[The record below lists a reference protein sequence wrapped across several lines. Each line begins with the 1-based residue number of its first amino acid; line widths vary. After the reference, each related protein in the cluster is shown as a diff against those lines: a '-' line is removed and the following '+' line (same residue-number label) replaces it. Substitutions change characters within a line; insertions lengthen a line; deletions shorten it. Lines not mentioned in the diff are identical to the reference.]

1 MKPDRKKR
9 YKSLPLMVLSQIVLI
24 ALAVLIIYP
33 LFFVL
38 MTSFK
43 SNYDVLVNPFG
54 IKTFQPENYVQ
65 AWRIGMIGKFFMNSV
80 ITTAITLAIQMVV
93 IVMASYAFG
102 KLKPWGSPVLEIVY
116 MFGLFVTSEMITIPN
131 FVTLKAWGL
140 GGTRAS
146 LILPYVTNGLAMAT
160 FIMTAFV
167 KSLPTELDEAAMI
180 DGASILDNLIK
191 ITLPL
196 MKPVIA
202 TVTIFNFQGVW
213 SEFYWALIE
222 VKKDA
227 LKTLPLGLM
236 NFQSQYNSEYGILC
250 AGLMIATLPVLLLY
264 LRCSSYFIGGMT
276 AGAVKG

>member
-1 MKPDRKKR
+1 
-9 YKSLPLMVLSQIVLI
+9 
-24 ALAVLIIYP
+24 
-33 LFFVL
+33 
-38 MTSFK
+38 
-43 SNYDVLVNPFG
+43 
-54 IKTFQPENYVQ
+54 
-65 AWRIGMIGKFFMNSV
+65 
-80 ITTAITLAIQMVV
+80 
-93 IVMASYAFG
+93 
-102 KLKPWGSPVLEIVY
+102 
-116 MFGLFVTSEMITIPN
+116 
-131 FVTLKAWGL
+131 
-140 GGTRAS
+140 
-146 LILPYVTNGLAMAT
+146 
-160 FIMTAFV
+160 MTASV